1 MISSEPSNALAVTFS
16 ESQVVLCFSVPIVCI
31 LCYTA
36 VPRNR
41 HSKSAL
47 ALQLGTVVCV
57 PVSKQA
63 GSLEIKWYV
72 DHNSKAENIFS

>member
-1 MISSEPSNALAVTFS
+1 MIPSKPSDALAVTFS
-16 ESQVVLCFSVPIVCI
+16 ESQVVLSFSVPIVCI

-47 ALQLGTVVCV
+47 ALQLGTACLCARLQASRV
-57 PVSKQA
+57 P
-63 GSLEIKWYV
+63 G
-72 DHNSKAENIFS
+72 N